1 MSSFIRNIRS
11 YFVFDKRSKLSSG
24 ANTNKKVIF
33 QKLKTTKVIDDR
45 WRFLF
50 FVANGEIDTNL
61 AYSAS
66 KSIILMLAKLE
77 LTWQKKKKK
86 LKRFASVGPSALPYS
101 ALDGIFN
108 GLIIDCN
115 FPEMTTFLPL
125 FFVFLCR
132 SIAADIAS
140 SSLRREL
147 REKEFGFLSRIGL
160 LEQCSSSCCCSAVN
174 CFSSASSRGQQTTTT
189 NFFFAKVSKEEAKN

>member
-1 MSSFIRNIRS
+1 MTLSIFCRKWRNWYQFGIFSKQIDYFNACKIR
-11 YFVFDKRSKLSSG
+11 
-24 ANTNKKVIF
+24 AH
-33 QKLKTTKVIDDR
+33 
-45 WRFLF
+45 
-50 FVANGEIDTNL
+50 
-61 AYSAS
+61 
-66 KSIILMLAKLE
+66 
-77 LTWQKKKKK
+77 LTKKK

>member
-61 AYSAS
+61 AYLAS
-66 KSIILMLAKLE
+66 KSIILMLANLE
-77 LTWQKKKKK
+77 LTWQKKK

-101 ALDGIFN
+101 ALDEIFN

-125 FFVFLCR
+125 FCISMSKHSRRYREFVVTSRAERKRIRFPFSDRPAWAVLLKLLLFSCQLFQFGLFSR
-132 SIAADIAS
+132 SANNNNK
-140 SSLRREL
+140 L
-147 REKEFGFLSRIGL
+147 
-160 LEQCSSSCCCSAVN
+160 
-174 CFSSASSRGQQTTTT
+174 
-189 NFFFAKVSKEEAKN
+189 FFC